1 MEEKLIV
8 IVGAGF
14 GGIIAALK
22 LEKKL
27 RRFPPCHLVL
37 IDKNSYQLYTPALYE
52 IAAIPKEEASA
63 ATLKPVII
71 IPIEE
76 IIAGTQIRFLQGE
89 ATGLDKE
96 KRIIF
101 LKDGKR
107 LSFEFLVLAIG
118 SETNYFNIPG
128 LKQHS
133 YPLKQFEDAI
143 RIRNK
148 IEKMVAQKSI
158 LNIVVGGAGAAGVE
172 LISELANFICYL
184 QQKVLTTHTCA
195 NRLILIEA
203 SATVLPGIDQWT
215 VERTTERLKELGIEV
230 KTGTRITQVDATHIM
245 TDDHAR
251 IPCDLLV
258 WTGGVTGNSF
268 CSSLGLPVTRKKNLE
283 VNEFL
288 EAEKNIF
295 VVGDGAGF
303 TDKATGQLLP
313 WTVPIAEAEAK
324 MVAKNMVRI
333 LSGKPKI
340 PFSPLRHYPYIL
352 TIGKKYALANLIVIH
367 LKGFPGWLAKLLVEL
382 RYLLFILPP
391 LKACR
396 IWWKGVRIYSS
407 ND

>member
-8 IVGAGF
+8 VIGAGF
-14 GGIIAALK
+14 GGITAALK

-27 RRFPPCHLVL
+27 RRFPGYHIIL
-37 IDKNSYQLYTPALYE
+37 IDKNAYQLYTPALYE
-52 IAAIPKEEASA
+52 IAAIPREEASA
-63 ATLKPVII
+63 SVLKPIII

-76 IIAGTQIRFLQGE
+76 IVARKRIQFLQGE
-89 ATGLDKE
+89 VVGINRE
-96 KRIIF
+96 KRTIS
-101 LKDGKR
+101 LKDGKNI
-107 LSFEFLVLAIG
+107 SFTFLVLALG

-128 LKQHS
+128 LKEHA
-133 YPLKQFEDAI
+133 YPLKQFRDAI
-143 RIRNK
+143 RIRNR
-148 IEKMVAQKSI
+148 IEKMVEEKSV

-203 SATVLPGIDQWT
+203 SATVLSGVDQWT
-215 VERTTERLKELGIEV
+215 VEQATERLQVLGIEI
-230 KTGTRITQVDATHIM
+230 KTSTRIVRIDSASVE
-245 TDDHAR
+245 TDNQKR

-268 CSSLGLPVTRKKNLE
+268 CSSLGLPLTRKNNLA

-295 VVGDGAGF
+295 VVGDAAGF

-313 WTVPIAEAEAK
+313 WTVPIAEVE
-324 MVAKNMVRI
+324 
-333 LSGKPKI
+333 GKIIAQNIARVIAGKAKI
-340 PFSPLRHYPYIL
+340 PFHPLRHYPYIL
-352 TIGKKYALANLIVIH
+352 TIGKKYALANLVVLH
-367 LKGFPGWLAKLLVEL
+367 LKGFLGWLIKILVEL

-391 LKACR
+391 IKAFR

>member
-14 GGIIAALK
+14 GGITVALK

-27 RRFPPCHLVL
+27 RRFPAYHIVL
-37 IDKNSYQLYTPALYE
+37 IDKNAYQLYTPALYE
-52 IAAIPKEEASA
+52 IAAIPREEASA
-63 ATLKPVII
+63 SVLKPIII
-71 IPIEE
+71 IPVEE
-76 IIAGTQIRFLQGE
+76 IVARRRIRFLQE
-89 ATGLDKE
+89 EVIKIDRE
-96 KRIIF
+96 KSIIS
-101 LKDGKR
+101 LKDGKN
-107 LSFEFLVLAIG
+107 LSFTFLVLALG

-128 LKQHS
+128 LKEHS

-143 RIRNK
+143 RIRNR
-148 IEKMVAQKSI
+148 IEKMVAEKSI
-158 LNIVVGGAGAAGVE
+158 LNIIVGGAGAAGVE

-215 VERTTERLKELGIEV
+215 VERATERLRALGIEI
-230 KTGTRITQVDATHIM
+230 KTATRIAQVEATHVI
-245 TDDHAR
+245 TDDHKR
-251 IPCDLLV
+251 ISCDLLV

-268 CSSLGLPVTRKKNLE
+268 STSLGLPLTRKNNLA

-288 EAEKNIF
+288 EAQKNIF

-303 TDKATGQLLP
+303 IDKGTGQLLP
-313 WTVPIAEAEAK
+313 WTVPIAEAEGK
-324 MVAKNMVRI
+324 IIAKNIARI
-333 LSGKPKI
+333 ISDKPKI
-340 PFSPLRHYPYIL
+340 PFTPLRHYPYIL
-352 TIGKKYALANLIVIH
+352 TIGKKYALANLIVMH
-367 LKGFPGWLAKLLVEL
+367 LKGFPGWLIKIFVEL
-382 RYLLFILPP
+382 RYLLFILPMI
-391 LKACR
+391 KAFR

>member
-14 GGIIAALK
+14 GGITTALK

-27 RRFPPCHLVL
+27 RRFPACRIVL
-37 IDKNSYQLYTPALYE
+37 IDKNAYQLYTPALYE
-52 IAAIPKEEASA
+52 IAAIPREEASA
-63 ATLKPVII
+63 SVLKPIII

-89 ATGLDKE
+89 VVKIDRE
-96 KRIIF
+96 KRIIS
-101 LKDGKR
+101 LKDGKN
-107 LSFEFLVLAIG
+107 LSYEFLVLALG

-128 LKQHS
+128 LKEHS

-143 RIRNK
+143 KIRNK
-148 IEKMVAQKSI
+148 IEKMVAEKSV

-195 NRLILIEA
+195 NRLMLIEA

-215 VERTTERLKELGIEV
+215 VERATERLRALGIEV
-230 KTGTRITQVDATHIM
+230 KTATRIIQVDATHVQ
-245 TDDHAR
+245 TDNHAR

-268 CSSLGLPVTRKKNLE
+268 CSSLGLSLTRKNNLA

-313 WTVPIAEAEAK
+313 WTVPIAEAEGKIIAQNIARI
-324 MVAKNMVRI
+324 VA
-333 LSGKPKI
+333 GKPKI
-340 PFSPLRHYPYIL
+340 PFNPLRHYPYIL
-352 TIGKKYALANLIVIH
+352 TIGKKYALANLIILH
-367 LKGFPGWLAKLLVEL
+367 LKGFPGWLIKILVEL
-382 RYLLFILPP
+382 RYLLFILPII
-391 LKACR
+391 KACR